1 MAIISKRVCL
11 TILKASENYKLLMRK
26 WILRRSF
33 KTFQNSWNSDRN
45 GVACNAV
52 HTGGISSYLEIV
64 LPYNDTE
71 KL

>member
-1 MAIISKRVCL
+1 MSGLFRW
-11 TILKASENYKLLMRK
+11 ENGYT
-26 WILRRSF
+26 

-71 KL
+71 KLWVKEKVAFSLE